1 MAVGDRVEKRL
12 YGPNVVSATS
22 GSPTIITVTTAK
34 QWTTKQLVFTN
45 TAGSE
50 ALVYVSIGAVGTASN
65 RVLSA
70 LPIASNDVVVWD
82 TALVLEAGE
91 TLQCYAD
98 RSGVNLTMVG
108 WEKQV

>member
-22 GSPTIITVTTAK
+22 GSPTIVTVTASR
-34 QWTTKQLVFTN
+34 QWTTKQFVFTN
-45 TAGSE
+45 TSGSE
-50 ALVYVSIGAVGTASN
+50 ALVYLSIGAIGTVAN

-70 LPIASNDVVVWD
+70 LPIAANDVVVWD

-98 RSGVNLTMVG
+98 RSGLNLTAVG